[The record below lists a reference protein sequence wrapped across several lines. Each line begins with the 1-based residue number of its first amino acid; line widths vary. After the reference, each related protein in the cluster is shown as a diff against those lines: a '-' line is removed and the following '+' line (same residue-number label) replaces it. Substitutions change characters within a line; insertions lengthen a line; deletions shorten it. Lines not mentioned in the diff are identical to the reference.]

1 MSDKLASLDKNNAT
15 LRLLYIL
22 CYDCPASPRIEL
34 MEISKTYGIGSSA
47 FYKSLKTLKQ
57 LNLVKEDKKR
67 KKTITTLT
75 DKGYQVA
82 KKISEINDI
91 LNTRP

>member
-1 MSDKLASLDKNNAT
+1 
-15 LRLLYIL
+15 
-22 CYDCPASPRIEL
+22 

-57 LNLVKEDKKR
+57 LNLVKEDKQD

-75 DKGYQVA
+75 EKGYQVA
-82 KKISEINDI
+82 KKVSEINDI
-91 LNTRP
+91 LNTTT